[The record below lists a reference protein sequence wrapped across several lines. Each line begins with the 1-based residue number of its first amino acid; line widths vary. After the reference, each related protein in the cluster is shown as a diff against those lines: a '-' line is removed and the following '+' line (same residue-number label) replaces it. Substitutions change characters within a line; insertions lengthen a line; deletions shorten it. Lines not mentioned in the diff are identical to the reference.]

1 MSNGFD
7 INTINERKKRM
18 KKKLLFSGILTS
30 ALLLTATTLSA
41 EITVKK
47 GEKIGFLG
55 DSITAQG
62 NSMGCGYVN
71 LVMSALN
78 ANGIKAVKIPAGIS
92 GHKSNQM
99 LARLDKD
106 VLSKKPQYMTLSCGV
121 NDVWHGKRGVPLDQ
135 YKANITKIVEKAQ
148 AAGVKVYILTA
159 TMISEN
165 QQAKNNQKLIAY
177 NDFLRQL
184 AKEKNCVLVDL
195 NKDMQEEIAA
205 IKKKYPNFKGNYLT
219 VDGVHMNPL
228 GNMMMARGILKAFGF
243 SDEQMKKATD
253 AWMKSKFTMRLY
265 VNVSTKEYMDLS
277 AKAVATGKNAE
288 AYSIDAVRNA
298 MNK

>member
-1 MSNGFD
+1 
-7 INTINERKKRM
+7 M
-18 KKKLLFSGILTS
+18 KKMFVGLLFGA
-30 ALLLTATTLSA
+30 ALLSSATLSA
-41 EITVKK
+41 EIVVKN
-47 GEKIGFLG
+47 GDKIGFLG

-62 NSMGCGYVN
+62 NSMHCGYIN
-71 LVMSALN
+71 LVITALQV
-78 ANGIKAVKIPAGIS
+78 NGVKAVKVPAGIS

-99 LARLDKD
+99 LARMDKD
-106 VLSKKPQYMTLSCGV
+106 VLAKKPQHMTLSCGV

-135 YKANITKIVEKAQ
+135 YKVNVRKIVEKAQ

-195 NKDMQEEIAA
+195 NKDMQAEIAA
-205 IKKKYPNFKGNYLT
+205 VKKKYPNFKGNYLT

-228 GNMMMARGILKAFGF
+228 GNMMMARGILKAFGL
-243 SDEQMKKATD
+243 SDEQLKKATD
-253 AWMKSKFTMRLY
+253 AWMKSKFTMRLN
-265 VNVSTKEYMDLS
+265 VSVSTK
-277 AKAVATGKNAE
+277 
-288 AYSIDAVRNA
+288 
-298 MNK
+298 

>member
-1 MSNGFD
+1 
-7 INTINERKKRM
+7 
-18 KKKLLFSGILTS
+18 
-30 ALLLTATTLSA
+30 
-41 EITVKK
+41 
-47 GEKIGFLG
+47 
-55 DSITAQG
+55 
-62 NSMGCGYVN
+62 
-71 LVMSALN
+71 
-78 ANGIKAVKIPAGIS
+78 
-92 GHKSNQM
+92 M

-253 AWMKSKFTMRLY
+253 AWMKSKYTMRLN
-265 VNVSTKEYMDLS
+265 VNISTKEYMDLS

-288 AYSIDAVRNA
+288 AYSMDAVRNA
-298 MNK
+298 VKK

>member
-1 MSNGFD
+1 
-7 INTINERKKRM
+7 M
-18 KKKLLFSGILTS
+18 KKMFVGLLFGA
-30 ALLLTATTLSA
+30 ALLSSATLSA
-41 EITVKK
+41 EIVVKN

-62 NSMGCGYVN
+62 NSMHCGYIN
-71 LVMSALN
+71 LVITALQV
-78 ANGIKAVKIPAGIS
+78 NGVKAVKVPAGIS

-99 LARLDKD
+99 LARMDKD
-106 VLSKKPQYMTLSCGV
+106 VLAKKPQHMTLSCGV

-135 YKANITKIVEKAQ
+135 YKVNIRKIVEKAQ

-195 NKDMQEEIAA
+195 NKDMQAEIAA

-228 GNMMMARGILKAFGF
+228 GNMMMARGILKAFGL
-243 SDEQMKKATD
+243 SDEQLKKATD

-265 VNVSTKEYMDLS
+265 VNISTKEYMDLS
-277 AKAVATGKNAE
+277 AKAVGTGKSAE
-288 AYSIDAVRNA
+288 AYSMDAVRNA
-298 MNK
+298 VSK

>member
-1 MSNGFD
+1 
-7 INTINERKKRM
+7 M

-30 ALLLTATTLSA
+30 AILLTATTLSA

-62 NSMGCGYVN
+62 NSMWCGYVN

-78 ANGIKAVKIPAGIS
+78 ANGIKAVKVPAGIS

-121 NDVWHGKRGVPLDQ
+121 NDVWHDKRGVPLDQ

-253 AWMKSKFTMRLY
+253 AWMKSKYTMRLN
-265 VNVSTKEYMDLS
+265 VNISTKEYMDLS

-288 AYSIDAVRNA
+288 AYSMDAVRNA
-298 MNK
+298 VKK

>member
-1 MSNGFD
+1 MFVG
-7 INTINERKKRM
+7 
-18 KKKLLFSGILTS
+18 LLFGA
-30 ALLLTATTLSA
+30 ALLSSATLSA
-41 EITVKK
+41 EIVVKN
-47 GEKIGFLG
+47 GDKIGFLG

-62 NSMGCGYVN
+62 NSMHCGYIN
-71 LVMSALN
+71 LVITALQV
-78 ANGIKAVKIPAGIS
+78 NGVKAVKVPAGIS

-99 LARLDKD
+99 LARMDKD
-106 VLSKKPQYMTLSCGV
+106 VLAKKPQHMTLSCGV

-135 YKANITKIVEKAQ
+135 YKVNIRKIVEKAQ

-195 NKDMQEEIAA
+195 NKDMQAEIAA

-228 GNMMMARGILKAFGF
+228 GNMMMARGILKAFGL
-243 SDEQMKKATD
+243 TD
-253 AWMKSKFTMRLY
+253 AQLAKAYSAWMDRKYTMRINF
-265 VNVSTKEYMDLS
+265 NVSVKEYMEFS
-277 AKAVATGKNAE
+277 ANGLNAGKNAE
-288 AYSIDAVRNA
+288 AYAIDNA
-298 MNK
+298 RKPLSK

>member
-1 MSNGFD
+1 MFVG
-7 INTINERKKRM
+7 
-18 KKKLLFSGILTS
+18 LLFGA
-30 ALLLTATTLSA
+30 ALLSSATLSA
-41 EITVKK
+41 EIVVKN

-62 NSMGCGYVN
+62 NSMHCGYIN
-71 LVMSALN
+71 LVITALQV
-78 ANGIKAVKIPAGIS
+78 NGVKAVKVPAGIS

-99 LARLDKD
+99 LARMDKD
-106 VLSKKPQYMTLSCGV
+106 VLAKKPQHMTLSCGV

-135 YKANITKIVEKAQ
+135 YKVNIRKIVEKAQ

-195 NKDMQEEIAA
+195 NKDMQAEIAA

-228 GNMMMARGILKAFGF
+228 GNMMMARGILKAFGL
-243 SDEQMKKATD
+243 SDEQLKKATD

-265 VNVSTKEYMDLS
+265 VNISTKEYMDLS
-277 AKAVATGKNAE
+277 AKAVGTGKSAE
-288 AYSIDAVRNA
+288 AYSMDAVRNA
-298 MNK
+298 VSK

>member
-1 MSNGFD
+1 
-7 INTINERKKRM
+7 M
-18 KKKLLFSGILTS
+18 KKMFVGLLFGA
-30 ALLLTATTLSA
+30 ALLSSATLSA
-41 EITVKK
+41 EIVIKN
-47 GEKIGFLG
+47 GDKIGFLG

-62 NSMGCGYVN
+62 NSMHCGYIN
-71 LVMSALN
+71 LVITALQV
-78 ANGIKAVKIPAGIS
+78 NGVKAVKVPAGIS

-99 LARLDKD
+99 LARMDKD
-106 VLSKKPQYMTLSCGV
+106 VLAKKPQHMTLSCGV

-135 YKANITKIVEKAQ
+135 YKVNIRKIVEKAQ

-195 NKDMQEEIAA
+195 NKDMQAEIAA
-205 IKKKYPNFKGNYLT
+205 VKKKYPNFKGNYLT

-228 GNMMMARGILKAFGF
+228 GNMMMARGILKAFGL
-243 SDEQMKKATD
+243 TD
-253 AWMKSKFTMRLY
+253 AQLAKAYSAWMDRKYTMRINF
-265 VNVSTKEYMDLS
+265 NVSVKEYMEFS
-277 AKAVATGKNAE
+277 ANGLNAGKNAE
-288 AYSIDAVRNA
+288 AYAIDNA
-298 MNK
+298 RKPLSK